1 MITDYM
7 KKTGKPVVKVLV
19 EAPVRIMD
27 FGGWT
32 DTWFAGHGKVLC
44 LSVLSRDA
52 TKGRGQYHG
61 IEAIAKVSVSPG
73 NGAFKL
79 RAPDVNKSLSCSVE
93 YEDWDKEDL
102 IEATLSKLRKPQG
115 VSVDIVVRSPVVP
128 KGSSVGSSATV
139 SVALTAL
146 LDFMSRSEVDPSW
159 VARTCHE
166 VETQIMGI
174 ECGVQDQAAASHAY
188 GANFIDIYRYPNFSV
203 EKVAL
208 TESTKRELEERCL
221 TIIYGG
227 CHSSSDIHKMVID
240 SLQNVGRLA
249 PGLEHIRNIP
259 EEARFCLLSGDFVGL
274 GKAMRKNTVAQREL
288 HPDLISPVCQELIDF
303 CHKQRTFGEKVN
315 GAGGPQGGSLTVL
328 CGDVSKEVVASR
340 LIDEFDVLVLEH
352 KIADRGVQVSII

>member
-1 MITDYM
+1 M
-7 KKTGKPVVKVLV
+7 KKTGKSAVKVLV

-52 TKGRGQYHG
+52 NKSSGQYHG
-61 IEAIAKVSVSPG
+61 IEALAKVSVSPG

-79 RAPDVNKSLSCSVE
+79 RAPDVNKSLSCPVDHE
-93 YEDWDKEDL
+93 NWNKEDL

-115 VSVDIVVRSPVVP
+115 VSVDIIVKSPVVP

-139 SVALTAL
+139 SVALTTL
-146 LDFMSRSEVDPSW
+146 LDYLSRSEVDPSW

-166 VETQIMGI
+166 VETQVMGI
-174 ECGVQDQAAASHAY
+174 ECGVQDQAAASHAL

-203 EKVAL
+203 KKVAL

-249 PGLEHIRNIP
+249 PGLERIRSIP

-274 GKAMRKNTVAQREL
+274 GKAMRKNTEAQRNL

-303 CHKQRTFGEKVN
+303 CRENKTWGEKVN

-328 CGDVSKEVVASR
+328 CGTIPKKEVASC
-340 LIDEFDVLVLEH
+340 LADKFEVLVLEH
-352 KIADRGVQVSII
+352 KIADRGVQVSML